1 MEVTAS
7 LLKTIRK
14 QQWLGDEVTA
24 TYSTA
29 HKGFSHF
36 ALADLSK
43 DEVAAVNEAMELLA
57 EVTHTTTADLKAV
70 KTKLAT

>member
-14 QQWLGDEVTA
+14 RQWLGDEVTA

-36 ALADLSK
+36 ALAYLSK
-43 DEVAAVNEAMELLA
+43 DEVVAVNEALELLA
-57 EVTHTTTADLKAV
+57 EATHITTVDLNAV

>member
-7 LLKTIRK
+7 LLKTICKR
-14 QQWLGDEVTA
+14 QWLGDEVTA

-36 ALADLSK
+36 ALADLSE
-43 DEVAAVNEAMELLA
+43 DEVAGVNEAIELLA
-57 EVTHTTTADLKAV
+57 EATHTTTADLKA
-70 KTKLAT
+70 